1 VSINLSARSH
11 CWLPLDIGAAPNKDK
26 VVLVAEV
33 SFKNCLFNDTGL
45 NDGFL
50 EAGLRSIFDGDVLSD
65 LSTSLTI
72 SLCRVRSL
80 VSGFS
85 RVPSDEADSGDSD
98 DPLLLLILS
107 IDFVVVTI
115 VLVGSEVFVI
125 RIFPPEVVE
134 VLRDLFASTP
144 VVERSTTDRA
154 RGLSTLLLVCESAI
168 TILGSIQ
175 TIWT

>member
-1 VSINLSARSH
+1 M
-11 CWLPLDIGAAPNKDK
+11 
-26 VVLVAEV
+26 
-33 SFKNCLFNDTGL
+33 
-45 NDGFL
+45 
-50 EAGLRSIFDGDVLSD
+50 
-65 LSTSLTI
+65 SLT
-72 SLCRVRSL
+72 
-80 VSGFS
+80 
-85 RVPSDEADSGDSD
+85 VPSDEADSGDSD

-168 TILGSIQ
+168 TILGSVDVCAEASPELE
-175 TIWT
+175 TSFSRVVGRRTVTEVKRMWVGCGD